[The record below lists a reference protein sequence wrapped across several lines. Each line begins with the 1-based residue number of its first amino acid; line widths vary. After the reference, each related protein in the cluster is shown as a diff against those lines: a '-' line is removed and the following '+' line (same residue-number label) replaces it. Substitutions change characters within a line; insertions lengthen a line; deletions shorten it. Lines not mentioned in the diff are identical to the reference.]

1 MAKFDP
7 KFDPKFDEDEVRK
20 LAELAHLTLS
30 DEERAGFTGQLEEI
44 LGYAE
49 RIQALDTEGVSPT
62 SHALLETGLEGGSAL
77 RDDEPKESLNREK
90 VLDGAP
96 DPGAGLFKVPKVLP

>member
-1 MAKFDP
+1 MAKFD
-7 KFDPKFDEDEVRK
+7 EEQVRK

-30 DEERAGFTGQLEEI
+30 DEERASFTGQLDEI

-62 SHALLETGLEGGSAL
+62 SHALLEAGLEGAGAL
-77 RDDEPKESLNREK
+77 RDDEPKEGLDREQ

>member
-1 MAKFDP
+1 MAKFD
-7 KFDPKFDEDEVRK
+7 EEEVRK

-30 DEERAGFTGQLEEI
+30 DEERASFTGQLDEI

-77 RDDEPKESLNREK
+77 RGDEPKASLDRDR

>member
-1 MAKFDP
+1 MAKFD
-7 KFDPKFDEDEVRK
+7 EEQVRK

-30 DEERAGFTGQLEEI
+30 DEERVSFSGQLDEI

-77 RDDEPKESLNREK
+77 REDAPKESLNREK

>member
-1 MAKFDP
+1 MAKFDA
-7 KFDPKFDEDEVRK
+7 KFDEEAVRK
-20 LAELAHLTLS
+20 LAELAHLTLTDNEQAS
-30 DEERAGFTGQLEEI
+30 FAGQLDET

-62 SHALLETGLEGGSAL
+62 SHALLEAGLEGGSTL
-77 RDDEPKESLNREK
+77 RDDEPKESLDRDR

>member
-1 MAKFDP
+1 MAKFDAN
-7 KFDPKFDEDEVRK
+7 EVRK

-30 DEERAGFTGQLEEI
+30 DEERESFSGQLDEI
-44 LGYAE
+44 IGYAE

-62 SHALLETGLEGGSAL
+62 SHALLEAGLEGATAL
-77 RDDEPKESLNREK
+77 RDDEPKESLDRDR
-90 VLDGAP
+90 VLNGAP

>member
-7 KFDPKFDEDEVRK
+7 KFDPKFDEDQVRK
-20 LAELAHLTLS
+20 LAQLAHLTLS
-30 DEERAGFTGQLEEI
+30 DEERASFTGQLDEI

-62 SHALLETGLEGGSAL
+62 SHALLLAGLEGAGAL
-77 RDDEPKESLNREK
+77 RDDEPKE
-90 VLDGAP
+90 DQ
-96 DPGAGLFKVPKVLP
+96 

>member
-1 MAKFDP
+1 MAKFN
-7 KFDPKFDEDEVRK
+7 EDEVRK

-30 DEERAGFTGQLEEI
+30 DEERASFSGQLDEI

-77 RDDEPKESLNREK
+77 RDDEPKESLNREN
-90 VLDGAP
+90 VLEGAP

>member
-1 MAKFDP
+1 MAKSDA
-7 KFDPKFDEDEVRK
+7 KFDEDQVRK

-30 DEERAGFTGQLEEI
+30 DDECASFTGQLDNV

-49 RIQALDTEGVSPT
+49 RIQALDTEGIAPT
-62 SHALLETGLEGGSAL
+62 SHVLLEAGLEGGDAL
-77 RDDEPKESLNREK
+77 RDDEPKKSLDRDR
-90 VLDGAP
+90 VLEGAP